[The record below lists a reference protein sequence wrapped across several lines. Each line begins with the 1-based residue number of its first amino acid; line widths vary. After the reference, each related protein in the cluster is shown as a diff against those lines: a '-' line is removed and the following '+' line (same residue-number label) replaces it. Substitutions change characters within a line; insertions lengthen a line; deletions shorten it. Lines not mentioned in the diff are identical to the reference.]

1 MITDFTLF
9 HVQYIH
15 PISNDLIY
23 HGLMRARDAQKF
35 IQSKQMKDVLTI
47 VELAKKDVVTGEW
60 R

>member
-23 HGLMRARDAQKF
+23 HGLMRAREAQRF
-35 IQSKQMKDVLTI
+35 IDSKQMEGIPTF
-47 VELAKKDVVTGEW
+47 VELAKKDATTGEW
-60 R
+60 I